1 MSTQTTPG
9 GPVIGIATFRTL
21 ITPESD
27 DHAHTAQHAQV
38 DHSHSGGGGGS
49 LVEADIPENLG
60 LQNLQIGDAG
70 TYDEPPVWLR
80 GRSGNRDGETEH
92 D

>member
-9 GPVIGIATFRTL
+9 GPVIGIAPFRIL

-38 DHSHSGGGGGS
+38 DHTGGA

-70 TYDEPPVWLR
+70 TYD
-80 GRSGNRDGETEH
+80 GNLPLASWQP
-92 D
+92 